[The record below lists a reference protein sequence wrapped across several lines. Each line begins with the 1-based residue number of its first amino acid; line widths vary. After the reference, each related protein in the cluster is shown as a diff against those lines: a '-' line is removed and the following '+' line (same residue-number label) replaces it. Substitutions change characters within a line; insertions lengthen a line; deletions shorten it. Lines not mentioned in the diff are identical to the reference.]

1 MKKLTTIA
9 IAAVLVIILGGA
21 AFLATWEIPPPSQLV
36 EKDIPDDRLP
46 K

>member
-1 MKKLTTIA
+1 MKKVTTIA

-21 AFLATWEIPPPSQLV
+21 LFLATWDIPPPSHLV
-36 EKDIPDDRLP
+36 EKELANDRLP